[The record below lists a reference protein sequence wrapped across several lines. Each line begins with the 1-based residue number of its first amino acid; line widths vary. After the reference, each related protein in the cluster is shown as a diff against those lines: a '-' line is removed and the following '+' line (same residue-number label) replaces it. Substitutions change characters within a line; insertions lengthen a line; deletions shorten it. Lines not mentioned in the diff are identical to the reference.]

1 MRVFALQLESFKETL
16 MQSLFNSI
24 PEQSV
29 IVLPEYVINPFFHH
43 NMGLDVNEINAQ
55 SARAMEFL
63 SQKCEEL
70 DLIISAPVLLEE
82 RSKIYKKIALIS
94 KENIQYY
101 TQQRLIPYPHW
112 DEESFFDNEKS
123 AFKELLVFERDGLR
137 IAPLF
142 GFEAHFDEI
151 WVQAKNQG
159 VDVVLLSSVATFESN
174 ERWRLLCQM
183 RAFCASCVVV
193 RANRIGAY
201 RQIIVEENQK
211 NEFLWKFYGDSFVAL
226 PNGTIEDSLE
236 GKMGALSTQ
245 IDKNDIDE
253 WAKLWHFRTIKE
265 G

>member
-1 MRVFALQLESFKETL
+1 MQVIALQLESFKENL
-16 MQSLFNSI
+16 MQSLLNSA
-24 PEQSV
+24 PPQSV
-29 IVLPEYVINPFFHH
+29 VVLPEYVINPFFHH
-43 NMGLDVNEINAQ
+43 NMALEFAEITHQ
-55 SARAMEFL
+55 SKRAIEFL
-63 SQKCEEL
+63 LKSCEKL

-82 RSKIYKKIALIS
+82 ENKIYKKIALIS
-94 KENIQYY
+94 KEGVQYY
-101 TQQRLIPYPHW
+101 TQQRLIPYSHW
-112 DEESFFDNEKS
+112 DEESFFDNEKTD
-123 AFKELLVFERDGLR
+123 FKELLVFEKEKLK

-174 ERWRLLCQM
+174 ERWRHLCKM

-201 RQIIVEENQK
+201 RQVVVEKEQK

-226 PNGTIEDSLE
+226 PNGRIENSLQ

-245 IDKNDIDE
+245 IHKDDIDE
-253 WAKLWHFRTIKE
+253 WARLWHFRTIKE

>member
-24 PEQSV
+24 PKQSV

-43 NMGLDVNEINAQ
+43 NMGLDLNEISAQ
-55 SARAMEFL
+55 SVRAVEFL

-70 DLIISAPVLLEE
+70 DLIVSAPVLLEE
-82 RSKIYKKIALIS
+82 HSKIYKKIALIS
-94 KENIQYY
+94 KESVKYY
-101 TQQRLIPYPHW
+101 TQQRLIPYSHW

-211 NEFLWKFYGDSFVAL
+211 KRIFVEILWG
-226 PNGTIEDSLE
+226 
-236 GKMGALSTQ
+236 
-245 IDKNDIDE
+245 
-253 WAKLWHFRTIKE
+253 
-265 G
+265 